1 MNILEEIQN
10 CPVEWKELG
19 EVCDTVTDFTA
30 AGSFASNAKNVK
42 YIQEA
47 SFAQLVRTT
56 DLKSG
61 FKGNNFVYVDEHA
74 FNYLYRV
81 NLDQESLVMPN
92 VGNCGEIYYIEPENL
107 PYENN
112 VLGPNALLVRSS
124 KENNRYLFHL
134 FQSGQFQNE
143 LAKITS
149 NTGQTK
155 YNKTN
160 LKKIRI
166 PIPPQEIQE
175 KIVQI
180 LDKFTDY
187 VTELTSELTS
197 RKKQY
202 SFYRDKL
209 LSFED
214 EVYQVEWKTLN
225 EFLKKGKGTK
235 ITASQMKLLHKDGA
249 PIRIFAGGK
258 TYADVNYGDIPDKD
272 IHTEEAIVVK
282 SRGIIDFEYCTEPF
296 SFKNEFW
303 SYSSDNE
310 NINLRYIYH
319 YLVHNKEHFQNIANN
334 MQMPQISSND
344 TEKFKI
350 PVPSL
355 KIQSRIVQVLDNFDT
370 VCHDLNIGLPKEIEL
385 RQKQYEYFR
394 EKLLTFV
401 AEGEYTESRVE
412 EWGNSAI
419 IKLLQWVFGPI
430 RVELGAIGDII
441 RGNGLQKKDF
451 QDAGV
456 PCIHYGQIYT
466 YYGIETDITKSFI
479 NLELSKK
486 LQKAKTG
493 DLIVATTS
501 ENVEDVGKSLVWL
514 GKDEVCIGG
523 HSCIIRTEQN
533 SKYLAYF
540 FRTSYF
546 QNQKKKRVLG
556 TKVIELYPKNLAKIQ
571 VILPPLSTQSQI
583 VSILDHFNT
592 LTTSISEG
600 LPKEIELRQKQY
612 EYWREQ
618 LLNFTR

>member
-19 EVCDTVTDFTA
+19 EVVDVLDSLRRPITKSQRIPGDIPYYGANGIQDYVKDWIFDGTFILMGEDGSVIKNDNSPILHWVVGKIWVNNHAHILGEVAGCALLKYVYYVLSQTDVSDIVRGTPPKL
-30 AGSFASNAKNVK
+30 NQKN
-42 YIQEA
+42 
-47 SFAQLVRTT
+47 
-56 DLKSG
+56 LKSI
-61 FKGNNFVYVDEHA
+61 K
-74 FNYLYRV
+74 
-81 NLDQESLVMPN
+81 
-92 VGNCGEIYYIEPENL
+92 
-107 PYENN
+107 
-112 VLGPNALLVRSS
+112 
-124 KENNRYLFHL
+124 
-134 FQSGQFQNE
+134 
-143 LAKITS
+143 
-149 NTGQTK
+149 
-155 YNKTN
+155 
-160 LKKIRI
+160 I
-166 PIPPQEIQE
+166 PIPPLEIQE

-202 SFYRDKL
+202 SYYRDKL

-214 EVYQVEWKTLN
+214 EVYQVEWKMLN

-235 ITASQMKLLHKDGA
+235 ITASQMKLLHKEGA

-282 SRGIIDFEYCTEPF
+282 SRGIIDFEYCTKPF

-355 KIQSRIVQVLDNFDT
+355 EIQSRIVQVLDNFDT
-370 VCHDLNIGLPKEIEL
+370 VCNDLNIGLPKEIEL

-394 EKLLTFV
+394 DKLLTFV
-401 AEGEYTESRVE
+401 AEGEYTDSTVQYRQD
-412 EWGNSAI
+412 I
-419 IKLLQWVFGPI
+419 IRLLNWVFGPI
-430 RVELGAIGDII
+430 RVELGSICEFV

-451 QDAGV
+451 TQAGRSV
-456 PCIHYGQIYT
+456 IHYGQIYT
-466 YYGIETDITKSFI
+466 KYDFTVVYTFSKTSEMVF
-479 NLELSKK
+479 KK
-486 LQKAKTG
+486 LKKAQPN
-493 DLIVATTS
+493 DLVMATTS
-501 ENVEDVGKSLVWL
+501 ENVEDVGKAIVWE
-514 GKDEVCIGG
+514 GKEEIGISG
-523 HSCIIRTEQN
+523 DSYIIRTSQN
-533 SKYLAYF
+533 SRYLNYWL
-540 FRTSYF
+540 RSISF
-546 QNQKKKRVLG
+546 QSQKERKVTG
-556 TKVIELYPKNLAKIQ
+556 TKVVRINSKDMEKFQIVVPSITEQ
-571 VILPPLSTQSQI
+571 ERI
-583 VSILDHFNT
+583 VSILDNFNT
-592 LTTSISEG
+592 LTNSLSEG